1 MSPPKLIDQVRN
13 VIRLKHYSLRTEEAY
28 WHWIKRFILFHNKRH
43 PNDMGE
49 AEISS
54 FLSHLAVD
62 KRVAASTQNQALSAL
77 LFLYKEVLKKP
88 LDWIEGVQRAKRPSR
103 LPVVFTREEVQLILR
118 NLDGTRWLMASLLYG
133 SGLRLTEC
141 LRLRVKDID
150 FGYSQIIVR
159 DGKGAKDR
167 ITVLP
172 NSLKD
177 PLRKH
182 LEKVKA
188 LHERDLLEGCGRTT
202 LPFAL
207 DRKYLNAARQWGWQ
221 YVFPSA
227 RRCWDAQLKMEVRH
241 HLAEEVLQKAVK
253 SAVFRAGISKPGSCH
268 TFRHSFAT
276 HMLESG
282 YDIRTVQELLG
293 HKDLNT
299 TMIYTHVMNKGGRGV
314 RSPSDEL

>member
-1 MSPPKLIDQVRN
+1 MSPPKLIDQVRS
-13 VIRLKHYSLRTEEAY
+13 VIRIKHYSLRTEEAY
-28 WHWIKRFILFHNKRH
+28 WHWIKRFILFHKKRH
-43 PNDMGE
+43 PNEMGE
-49 AEISS
+49 AEVSA

-77 LFLYKEVLKKP
+77 LFLYKQVLKTP
-88 LDWIEGVQRAKRPSR
+88 LDWIEDVQRAKRPSR
-103 LPVVFTREEVQLILR
+103 LPVVFTREEVQAILR
-118 NLDGTRWLMASLLYG
+118 NLDGTKWLMASLLYG
-133 SGLRLTEC
+133 AGLRLTEC

-150 FGYSQIIVR
+150 FGYSQIVVR
-159 DGKGAKDR
+159 DGKGGKDR
-167 ITVLP
+167 VTVLP
-172 NSLKD
+172 NSVKEALKN
-177 PLRKH
+177 H
-182 LEKVKA
+182 LQKVKT
-188 LHERDLLEGCGRTT
+188 LHVRDLLDGCGRTT

-207 DRKYLNAARQWGWQ
+207 DRKYPNAASEWGWQ

-227 RRCWDAQLKMEVRH
+227 KRCWDAQSKREVRH

-253 SAVFRAGISKPGSCH
+253 SSVFRAGISKPGSCH

-314 RSPSDEL
+314 RSPVDEL